1 MSNSEVVR
9 SHRLKTVGFPFHSS
23 RKSIGSGTDTHIT
36 EMRLFQQL
44 TRRTALTGLA
54 SPRLSSQIPS
64 TRLWQRNFGATAAAA
79 QQAALDASKLQI
91 TKTSTPK
98 ELTPNNELVFGA
110 TFTGTYLLLQRET
123 HFGDF

>member
-9 SHRLKTVGFPFHSS
+9 SHRLKTVGFSFPSS
-23 RKSIGSGTDTHIT
+23 RNSIIGSGTDTHIT

-79 QQAALDASKLQI
+79 QQAALDASKLEI

-110 TFTGTYLLLQRET
+110 TFTGTYLLLRR
-123 HFGDF
+123 DAL